1 MSRRKRT
8 SWMSTGRSTGAL
20 QLLRE
25 LDAVAVGVVDVEEA
39 HHALRDLDDDAD
51 LDALVAQAVGLCL
64 HVLDV
69 DVRYDAVVARV
80 ALGEADLHRAALQ
93 VRPALLEVDGHLLE
107 LQRVAIEATGV
118 VEALDVVPDGG

>member
-25 LDAVAVGVVDVEEA
+25 LDPVAVRVVDVEEA

-51 LDALVAQAVGLCL
+51 LDALVAEAVRLDL
-64 HVLDV
+64 HVDDV
-69 DVRYDAVVARV
+69 DVRDGAVRLRIAD
-80 ALGEADLHRAALQ
+80 GEPELHVTATE
-93 VRPALLEVDGHLLE
+93 VRPAL
-107 LQRVAIEATGV
+107 
-118 VEALDVVPDGG
+118 VE